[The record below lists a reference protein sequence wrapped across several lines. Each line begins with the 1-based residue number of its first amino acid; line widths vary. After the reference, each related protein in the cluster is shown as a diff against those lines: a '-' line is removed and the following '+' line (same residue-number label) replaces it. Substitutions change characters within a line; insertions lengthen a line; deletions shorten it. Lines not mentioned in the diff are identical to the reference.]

1 MNQQSNTKLFWFCQL
16 TGWGLFTLFNLT
28 ARGYFTHFSIGE
40 LVNSTSLFLGFI
52 ISTTLLRRYLKSH
65 LTTKSLLKNAG
76 HVILASI
83 VSALLTETIVLLVI
97 VPNHQALFG
106 APIDS
111 LYQQALMS
119 LPNLIIFTLLWAT
132 LYVMIRRQ
140 KLLTASLAQAQQLQT
155 SLKASQLDVL
165 LNQLNPHFVF
175 NAINN
180 IRALILEDTEKA
192 RACLADLSEVMR
204 TTMQV
209 KQDKMWS
216 FKQELQLVESYL
228 ALNQL
233 QFEQRLTIKKN
244 IEPAVLVQP
253 FPCMMLQLL
262 VENAIKHGVGKLAD
276 GGLIEISAQQNKA
289 VFTITVINTGK
300 LTTSDDHSGV
310 GLSNIHSRLQLLF
323 GEQARFELSQQQ
335 EHVMA
340 KIIIN
345 TKEK

>member
-1 MNQQSNTKLFWFCQL
+1 MNKQNNAKLFWFCQL

-28 ARGYFTHFSIGE
+28 VRGYFSHFSIGE
-40 LVNSTSLFLGFI
+40 LVNSTTLFVGFVV
-52 ISTTLLRRYLKSH
+52 STTLLRRYLKSQ
-65 LTTKSLLKNAG
+65 LTTKSPLKNAG
-76 HVILASI
+76 HVFVASI
-83 VSALLTETIVLLVI
+83 ASALLTEFIVLIVI
-97 VPNHQALFG
+97 VPNHQLLFG
-106 APIDS
+106 EPMTNMW
-111 LYQQALMS
+111 QQVLMS

-140 KLLTASLAQAQQLQT
+140 KLLTASLAEALQLQS

-216 FKQELQLVESYL
+216 FEQELHLVESYL

-233 QFEQRLTIKKN
+233 QFEQRLTIKKS
-244 IEPAVLVQP
+244 IGSDVSHQS

-262 VENAIKHGVGKLAD
+262 VENAIKHGVGKLAE
-276 GGLIEISAQQNKA
+276 GGLIEISTKMAGS
-289 VFTITVINTGK
+289 VFTVSVLNTGK
-300 LTTSDDHSGV
+300 LITGDDEFGV
-310 GLSNIHSRLQLLF
+310 GVSNIHSRLKLLF
-323 GEQARFELSQQQ
+323 ADRAHFELKQQQ
-335 EHVMA
+335 DKVQA
-340 KIIIN
+340 KITIN
-345 TKEK
+345 TKE